1 MNVTRREWLQI
12 FGLAAF
18 LWVVIGAVVVGLV
31 TLAAAMGPIS

>member
-1 MNVTRREWLQI
+1 MNVTPRQWLTV

-18 LWVVIGAVVVGLV
+18 LWIVIGAVVLGLL